1 MDIHWPQVF
10 TLLIF
15 GGFGLMML
23 YVGCTQWWL
32 QRRLMRH
39 AVPVTA
45 RITHSAVF
53 RRPATDDD
61 EIGTERPEVRFRY
74 QVQGRSY
81 ESDLLHPTIILQ
93 GESCADVLAAYP
105 LHASVM
111 AWVDPAH
118 PDKGFLRPQAGAGPG
133 VFVAIGLLLPPAA
146 WFIGAL
152 L

>member
-1 MDIHWPQVF
+1 MNLHLPQLI

-15 GGFGLMML
+15 GGFGAVML
-23 YVGCTQWWL
+23 YVGSTQWWL

-53 RRPATDDD
+53 RRPARDDD

-81 ESDLLHPTIILQ
+81 ESDMLHPTIILQ
-93 GESCADVLAAYP
+93 GESCDEVLAAYP
-105 LHASVM
+105 LGTSVV

-118 PDKGFLRPQAGAGPG
+118 PDKGFLRSQAGAGPG
-133 VFVAIGLLLPPAA
+133 VFVALGVLLPPLA
-146 WFIGAL
+146 WWIGGML
-152 L
+152 